1 MGDSACLAPDQP
13 AGRARAVSCDQETIL
28 REGTM
33 SNATE
38 VRHDNIFVG
47 FKPIDDLH
55 REFQD
60 ILDALNDP
68 AEADYGRHLL
78 ALHEHM
84 LRHCGTEESLMLQE
98 NYPHFERHK
107 RAHEHLL
114 ESVSNVRRRYDAGD
128 FDAVHRFS
136 SEMLQWFA
144 IHASSEDRELAAF
157 LKGSAA

>member
-1 MGDSACLAPDQP
+1 MTSVTP
-13 AGRARAVSCDQETIL
+13 
-28 REGTM
+28 
-33 SNATE
+33 
-38 VRHDNIFVG
+38 VRHDDIFVG

-55 REFQD
+55 REFQE

-84 LRHCGTEESLMLQE
+84 LRHCETEETLMLQE
-98 NYPHFERHK
+98 NYEHYARHK

-114 ESVSNVRRRYDAGD
+114 DSVSEVRRRFDGGD
-128 FDAVHRFS
+128 VDAVRRYAADL
-136 SEMLQWFA
+136 MNWFA

-157 LKGSAA
+157 LKGPGR